1 MTISARIV
9 ADSMNTSGVRIT
21 TMELVYPRF
30 IHAEL
35 MTHRVFSRNA
45 SSSRAIP
52 VKKMLSD
59 VWHNPAEPIHW
70 GANQPGMQA
79 NGELEGLKLKLAK
92 FLWRA
97 AGKMAC
103 VPVKLMSMIGLHKQV
118 ANRILEPWQHIHVVV
133 TSTEWDN
140 FYALRCHSNAQP
152 EMLELAGAMQRV
164 QNLSSPR
171 ILISGEWH
179 LPYVSHEDKKEMEIE
194 DAIKVSAARC
204 ARVSY
209 LNQRIQRLDPLP
221 AERGPRRPAR
231 AARRNRCP
239 ARRRHRAASGAGEA
253 ATLEGQR
260 AGQSLVRPILQVSGP
275 ISQR

>member
-79 NGELEGLKLKLAK
+79 NGELEGLKLRLAK

-152 EMLELAGAMQRV
+152 EMRELAEAMQRV

-209 LNQRIQRLDPLP
+209 LNHGGLKSSLIQDHRLYDRLLGASPP
-221 AERGPRRPAR
+221 HMSPVEHQAVATVGTMRYANFRGWISHRFMVENRPA
-231 AARRNRCP
+231 
-239 ARRRHRAASGAGEA
+239 
-253 ATLEGQR
+253 
-260 AGQSLVRPILQVSGP
+260 
-275 ISQR
+275 